1 MPHPKA
7 CERCGATF
15 ESSPALDGL
24 CATCLFKA
32 SLEPEL
38 VVTRGSERRPA
49 PAIPSLAPH
58 FPDLEILELIGHG
71 GMGAVYR
78 VRQKSLG
85 RDAALKV
92 LALDSSSDP
101 AFGERF
107 ERESRLLAS
116 LAHPNIV
123 SVYSAG
129 RAGPHWYLLMEL
141 VEGASLR
148 QMIAARELD
157 PRSALAIVGQVC
169 DALQA
174 AHDRGVVHRDIKPEN
189 VIVTRQGTAKILDF
203 GLAKLV
209 GQGPRTANTLTETGQ
224 VMGTVRYMAPEQWDR
239 PLSVDHRADIYSL
252 GVVMYE
258 LLTGELPMGRFPLP
272 STKTSVGANVDNI
285 VLKTLEK
292 EPEQRYQHASDV
304 RADVD
309 RAAQAPSANAA
320 HAKPAAERERA
331 VRDDAPQAA
340 ARAPYSRVLGWTAA
354 FGGVGMTVAGILL
367 VLTGQLGWMEAA
379 LLGLLA
385 LVPVGIAATV
395 SFVVRNRA
403 DRAASRAST
412 YAWGCLAAMLLLGFL
427 VGGSALLL
435 GPTTRRRALE
445 QYENAQRDARAA
457 LDASTKAELEHMP
470 LITPGEVSSIELLD
484 DGRGGLHFSGVVR
497 RDLQARFAPFARII
511 PGGSAET
518 MARARWAAVTWALHA
533 SLLDDSVLRD
543 KSWTDG
549 DLVTYRIPALTAQLE
564 RNRKVAMYLFQNL
577 DYVAAAGAPDSE
589 DFVILLPAGKV
600 IAKEETLY
608 WRFDLALVDAALNS
622 IADRPAFELRLA
634 QALNELELDER
645 MEFGREDWL
654 VEVRDARAPNATAR
668 ITLPDGRVRELDAAT
683 LHSRYGML
691 KHLAR

>member
-1 MPHPKA
+1 MPNPKA

-24 CATCLFKA
+24 CAACLFKA
-32 SLEPEL
+32 SLEPEV
-38 VVTRGSERRPA
+38 VVTRGSDRRPA
-49 PAIPSLAPH
+49 PPIASLAPH
-58 FPDLEILELIGHG
+58 FPDLEILELIGQG

-148 QMIAARELD
+148 QMIAARELE

-209 GQGPRTANTLTETGQ
+209 GQGPRTAHTLTETGQ

-272 STKTSVGANVDNI
+272 SKKAPVGANVDDI

-292 EPEQRYQHASDV
+292 EPEQRYQHASEV

-309 RAAQAPSANAA
+309 RAAKTPSASAA

-331 VRDDAPQAA
+331 GRDEEREPA
-340 ARAPYSRVLGWTAA
+340 ARAPYARVLGWTAA
-354 FGGVGMTVAGILL
+354 FGGVGMTLAGVLL
-367 VLTGQLGWMEAA
+367 VLTGQLGWMEAV
-379 LLGLLA
+379 LLVLLA
-385 LVPVGIAATV
+385 LVPAGIAATAIYLL
-395 SFVVRNRA
+395 RQRA
-403 DRAASRAST
+403 DRGASRAT
-412 YAWGCLAAMLLLGFL
+412 TVAWGCLAAMLFFGFL
-427 VGGSALLL
+427 VAGSAFLL
-435 GPTTRRRALE
+435 GPTTKRRALE
-445 QYENAQRDARAA
+445 PYDNAQRDARAA
-457 LDASTKAELEHMP
+457 LDASTQAELERMP
-470 LITPGEVSSIELLD
+470 LITPDEVSTIELLD
-484 DGRGGLHFSGVVR
+484 DGRGGLHYSGVVR
-497 RDLQARFAPFARII
+497 RDLQARLAPFARIV
-511 PGGSAET
+511 PGGSPET
-518 MARARWAAVTWALHA
+518 MARARWAFATWALHA
-533 SLLDDSVLRD
+533 SLLDDSIVRD
-543 KSWTDG
+543 KSWSEG
-549 DLVTYRIPALTAQLE
+549 VVTYRIPALAKQLE
-564 RNRKVAMYLFQNL
+564 HNRKVAVYMFMNL
-577 DYVAAAGAPDSE
+577 GHLAAAGALDSE
-589 DFVILLPAGKV
+589 SFTLVLPAGKF
-600 IAKEETLY
+600 IANENTLY
-608 WRFDLALVDAALNS
+608 WRFDLKLIEAALNS
-622 IADRPAFELRLA
+622 MADRPGLEASLA
-634 QALNELELDER
+634 QALNDLQLNER
-645 MEFGREDWL
+645 MEFGREEWW
-654 VEVRDARAPNATAR
+654 VEVNDVSSPNTTAR
-668 ITLPDGRVRELDAAT
+668 ITLPDGRVRELDAAA
-683 LHSRYGML
+683 LRSRYGLL